1 MKKKI
6 FKYLSN
12 TIIALLFILV
22 IIAAYSNIQSKG
34 KPGNLTSIGSY
45 EWLSVLS
52 GSMKPVFNP
61 GDLIIDKKVD
71 ANNLKVGD
79 IITYIYDENFLTSHR
94 ITEINKDTKGNL
106 LFTTKGDSNNAKD
119 DISITSNM
127 IVGKYFFRIPLLGF
141 LLLNIKGLP
150 SVIGIW
156 LLFFIVSGTE
166 IYRIYKEQKKTE
178 PRELKPE

>member
-12 TIIALLFILV
+12 IVIALLFILV
-22 IIAAYSNIQSKG
+22 IVAAYSNIQSKG

-45 EWLSVLS
+45 SWLSVLS
-52 GSMKPVFNP
+52 GSMKPAFNP

-71 ANNLKVGD
+71 TTNLKVGD
-79 IITYIYDENFLTSHR
+79 VITYMYGGNFLATHR
-94 ITEINKDTKGNL
+94 ITEVNKDPKGNL

-119 DISITSNM
+119 DISISSSM
-127 IVGKYFFRIPLLGF
+127 IVGKYSFRIPLLGF
-141 LLLNIKGLP
+141 LLLKIKGLP

-156 LLFFIVSGTE
+156 LLFFLVTGTE
-166 IYRIYKEQKKTE
+166 IYRIYKEQKKAK
-178 PRELKPE
+178 PSELKPE